1 MAANT
6 PNPIADRSFSTRVM
20 LQPAK
25 LYGAA
30 DILAQERFGAALVL
44 QVSHRPADELI
55 DRFVACP
62 DQGAHPAFRI
72 GCPRRALH
80 AETALRDEAAV
91 AHHRGPQAHH
101 RPALSRRVEHLRELV
116 ELDPQRIPARRAVGA
131 LAGRTA

>member
-6 PNPIADRSFSTRVM
+6 PNPIADRSFSTRAM

-30 DILAQERFGAALVL
+30 NILAQERFGARSVL

-55 DRFVACP
+55 DRLVACP
-62 DQGAHPAFRI
+62 DQGAHPAFRV

-80 AETALRDEAAV
+80 AEAALRDEAAV

-116 ELDPQRIPARRAVGA
+116 QLDAQRIAGARAVA
-131 LAGRTA
+131 R